1 LLVRRLP
8 IDMGGS
14 SCLKTG
20 WTALLRCVR
29 QYLARIGSIGRV
41 RIFALGNWGEP
52 LADNFDGEF
61 DVVVAGA
68 GSAGCVVATR
78 LTENPAISLCLIEAG
93 GRDRNPWIHIP
104 LGFGKLV
111 PNPTVNWGY
120 ETEPEPHLNGRRLS
134 WPRGKVLGGSGSIN
148 GLVFLRGAPSD
159 YDGWEAAGA
168 KGWSY
173 KDVLPYFKRMEH
185 NVTGANAFRGQGG
198 PMTISDIKRPSANA
212 KAFVEACTR
221 LQHPLNP
228 DFNGERIEGVGIVQ
242 LNVRNGWRCSTAVG
256 YLKPNLKRKNLKLM
270 TRTHVRRILFQG
282 RRAIGVEVEEGGI
295 VKRIGARREVI
306 VSGGSI
312 NSPMLLMNSG
322 VGPAA
327 ELSQVGI
334 DVIHDLPGVGKNLQD
349 HVQARFTFLT
359 RQPGTLN
366 EILTSTRQQAG
377 MALEWLTSASGQ
389 LAVGA
394 TEATLFAKSS
404 PTEPVPDLQFQST
417 NFSTE
422 HLTLG
427 LDRWP
432 GFGFNFCVC
441 RPKSRGEIRL
451 ADGTGR
457 SKPRIFA
464 NYFSDADGDDMR
476 RSVTAFRIGRQIIGT
491 EPYRS
496 LIFSEVRPGAHIVD
510 DEDVRGFIRQVAG
523 TVYHP
528 CGTCRMGE
536 DDAAVVDSKLR
547 VRGVEGLRVV
557 DASVIPIIPSPN
569 IHPATIM
576 IAEKASDAIAK
587 SPAA

>member
-1 LLVRRLP
+1 VL
-8 IDMGGS
+8 
-14 SCLKTG
+14 
-20 WTALLRCVR
+20 
-29 QYLARIGSIGRV
+29 
-41 RIFALGNWGEP
+41 
-52 LADNFDGEF
+52 
-61 DVVVAGA
+61 
-68 GSAGCVVATR
+68 ATR
-78 LTENPAISLCLIEAG
+78 LTENPSIALCLIEAG

-111 PNPTVNWGY
+111 PNPSVNWGY

-159 YDGWEAAGA
+159 YDGWEALGA
-168 KGWSY
+168 KGWAY
-173 KDVLPYFKRMEH
+173 EDVLPYFKRMEH
-185 NVTGANAFRGQGG
+185 NVRGADTYRGQSG
-198 PMTISDIKRPSANA
+198 PMTISDIKNPSANA
-212 KAFVEACTR
+212 KAFVEACAR

-228 DFNGERIEGVGIVQ
+228 DFNGERIDGVGMVQ
-242 LNVRNGWRCSTAVG
+242 LNVRKGWRCSTAAG
-256 YLKPNLKRKNLKLM
+256 YLKPNLSRKNLQLM
-270 TRTHVRRILFQG
+270 TRTHVRKILFEG
-282 RRAIGVEVEEGGI
+282 RRAVGVEIEERGA

-306 VSGGSI
+306 VCGGTI
-312 NSPMLLMNSG
+312 NSPMLLLNSG
-322 VGPAA
+322 LGPVA
-327 ELSQVGI
+327 ELKALGI
-334 DVIHDLPGVGKNLQD
+334 ETRQDLPGVGKNLQD
-349 HVQARFTFLT
+349 HVQARFTFVT

-366 EILTSTRQQAG
+366 EILTSPRQQVS
-377 MALEWLTSASGQ
+377 MAFEWLTSASGQ

-404 PTEPVPDLQFQST
+404 PSEPVSDLQFQST

-451 ADGTGR
+451 ANGTGH

-464 NYFSDADGDDMR
+464 NYFSDPEDDDMR
-476 RSVTAFRIGRQIIGT
+476 RSVAAFHIGRQIIAT

-496 LIFSEVRPGAHIVD
+496 LIFSEVRPGAHLVAED
-510 DEDVRGFIRQVAG
+510 DIKSFIRQVAG

-528 CGTCRMGE
+528 CGARRMGE
-536 DDAAVVDSKLR
+536 DDKAVVDPALR
-547 VRGVEGLRVV
+547 VRGVDGLRVV
-557 DASVIPIIPSPN
+557 DASVMPAIPTPN

-576 IAEKASDAIAK
+576 IAEKGSNIIAK
-587 SPAA
+587 SLTA

>member
-1 LLVRRLP
+1 MAQ
-8 IDMGGS
+8 D
-14 SCLKTG
+14 
-20 WTALLRCVR
+20 
-29 QYLARIGSIGRV
+29 
-41 RIFALGNWGEP
+41 
-52 LADNFDGEF
+52 FDVEF
-61 DVVVAGA
+61 DVVVAGG
-68 GSAGCVVATR
+68 GSAGCVLATR

-111 PNPTVNWGY
+111 PNARVNWGY

-148 GLVFLRGAPSD
+148 GLVFLRGAPTD
-159 YDGWEAAGA
+159 YDGWEALGA
-168 KGWSY
+168 TGWAY

-185 NVTGANAFRGQGG
+185 NVRGADAYRGQGG
-198 PMTISDIKRPSANA
+198 PMTISDIKKPSANA
-212 KAFVEACTR
+212 KAFVEACSR
-221 LQHPLNP
+221 LQFPVNR

-242 LNVRNGWRCSTAVG
+242 LNVRKGWRCSTAAG
-256 YLKPNLKRKNLKLM
+256 YLKPKLSRKNLALM
-270 TRTHVRRILFQG
+270 TRTHVRKILFEG
-282 RRAIGVEVEEGGI
+282 RRAVGVEVDERGA
-295 VKRIGARREVI
+295 VKRIRARREVI
-306 VSGGSI
+306 VSGGAI

-327 ELSQVGI
+327 ELKAVGVEPRH
-334 DVIHDLPGVGKNLQD
+334 DVPGVGKNLQD

-359 RQPGTLN
+359 QQTGTLN
-366 EILTSTRQQAG
+366 EILTSPRQQVR
-377 MALEWLTSASGQ
+377 MAFEWLTSSSGQ

-394 TEATLFAKSS
+394 TEATLFAKSNAS
-404 PTEPVPDLQFQST
+404 EPVPDLQFQST

-441 RPKSRGEIRL
+441 RPKSRGEIKL

-457 SKPRIFA
+457 SGPRIFA
-464 NYFSDADGDDMR
+464 NYFSDADDDDMR
-476 RSVTAFRIGRQIIGT
+476 RSVAAFHIGRQIIAT

-496 LIFSEVRPGAHIVD
+496 LIFSEVRPGAHVVAED
-510 DEDVRGFIRQVAG
+510 DIKAFIRQVAG

-528 CGTCRMGE
+528 CGTCRMGH
-536 DDAAVVDSKLR
+536 DDKAVVDPELR
-547 VRGVEGLRVV
+547 VRGLEGLRVA
-557 DASVIPIIPSPN
+557 DASVMPAIPSPN

-576 IAEKASDAIAK
+576 IAEKGSDLIGSALAGHRR
-587 SPAA
+587 

>member
-1 LLVRRLP
+1 MVNERLRL
-8 IDMGGS
+8 DGRS
-14 SCLKTG
+14 
-20 WTALLRCVR
+20 AF
-29 QYLARIGSIGRV
+29 LAGK
-41 RIFALGNWGEP
+41 
-52 LADNFDGEF
+52 FDIEF
-61 DVVVAGA
+61 DVVVAGG
-68 GSAGCVVATR
+68 GSAGCVLATR
-78 LTENPAISLCLIEAG
+78 LTENPAITLCLIEAG

-111 PNPTVNWGY
+111 PNPKVNWGY
-120 ETEPEPHLNGRRLS
+120 ETEPEPRLNGRRLS

-159 YDGWEAAGA
+159 FDGWEAVGA

-173 KDVLPYFKRMEH
+173 RDVLPYFKRMEH
-185 NVTGANAFRGQGG
+185 NVRGADAYRGQGG
-198 PMTISDIKRPSANA
+198 PMTISDIRKPSVTSE
-212 KAFVEACTR
+212 AFVEACKR
-221 LQHPLNP
+221 LQYPFNP
-228 DFNGERIEGVGIVQ
+228 DFNGERIDGVGTVQ
-242 LNVRNGWRCSTAVG
+242 LNVRNGWRCSTARG
-256 YLKPNLKRKNLKLM
+256 YLTPNLKRKNLELM
-270 TRTHVRRILFQG
+270 TRTFVRRILFEG
-282 RRAIGVEVEEGGI
+282 RRAVGVEVERGGS
-295 VKRIGARREVI
+295 VRRIGARREVI
-306 VSGGSI
+306 VSAGSI
-312 NSPMLLMNSG
+312 NSPVLLMNSG

-327 ELSQVGI
+327 ELNQVGI
-334 DVIHDLPGVGKNLQD
+334 EVHHDLPGVGKNLQD

-366 EILTSTRQQAG
+366 EILTSTRQQAR

-394 TEATLFAKSS
+394 TEGTLFAKSN
-404 PTEPVPDLQFQST
+404 PAEPVPDLQFQAT

-441 RPKSRGEIRL
+441 RPKSRGEIKL

-464 NYFSDADGDDMR
+464 NYFSDPEDDDMG
-476 RSVTAFRIGRQIIGT
+476 RSVRAFHIGRQIIAT

-496 LIFSEVRPGAHIVD
+496 LIFSEVRPGAQVIAD
-510 DEDVRGFIRQVAG
+510 DDVRSFIRQVAG

-528 CGTCRMGE
+528 CGTCRMGQDE
-536 DDAAVVDSKLR
+536 TAVVDPQLR
-547 VRGVEGLRVV
+547 VRGIDGLRVA
-557 DASVIPIIPSPN
+557 DASVMPAIPSPN

-576 IAEKASDAIAK
+576 IAEKGSDAI
-587 SPAA
+587 SRSLAA

>member
-1 LLVRRLP
+1 
-8 IDMGGS
+8 
-14 SCLKTG
+14 
-20 WTALLRCVR
+20 
-29 QYLARIGSIGRV
+29 LAQ
-41 RIFALGNWGEP
+41 
-52 LADNFDGEF
+52 DFDAEF
-61 DVVVAGA
+61 DVVVAGG

-78 LTENPAISLCLIEAG
+78 LTENPAITLCMIEAG

-111 PNPTVNWGY
+111 PNARVNWGY
-120 ETEPEPHLNGRRLS
+120 ETEPEPHLNGRRLG

-159 YDGWEAAGA
+159 YDGWDALGA
-168 KGWSY
+168 TGWAY
-173 KDVLPYFKRMEH
+173 KDVLPYFRRMEH
-185 NVTGANAFRGQGG
+185 NVRGTDAYRAQGG

-212 KAFVEACTR
+212 KAFVETCAR
-221 LQHPLNP
+221 LQFPLNR

-242 LNVRNGWRCSTAVG
+242 LNVRKGWRCSTAAG
-256 YLKPNLKRKNLKLM
+256 YLKPNLSRKNLALM
-270 TRTHVRRILFQG
+270 TRTHVRKILFEG
-282 RRAIGVEVEEGGI
+282 RRAVGVEVEERGA
-295 VKRIGARREVI
+295 VKRIRARREVI
-306 VSGGSI
+306 VSGGAI

-327 ELSQVGI
+327 ELQSVGI
-334 DVIHDLPGVGKNLQD
+334 EPRHDLPGVGKNLQD

-359 RQPGTLN
+359 QQPGTLN
-366 EILTSTRQQAG
+366 EILTSPRQQAR
-377 MALEWLTSASGQ
+377 MAFEWLTSSSGQ

-394 TEATLFAKSS
+394 TEATLFARSNPS
-404 PTEPVPDLQFQST
+404 ETVPDLQFQST

-422 HLTLG
+422 HLTMG

-441 RPKSRGEIRL
+441 RPKSRGEIKL

-464 NYFSDADGDDMR
+464 NYFSDPGDDDMR
-476 RSVTAFRIGRQIIGT
+476 RSVAAFHIGRQIIAT

-496 LIFSEVRPGAHIVD
+496 LIFSEVRPGAHVVAED
-510 DEDVRGFIRQVAG
+510 DIKAFIRQVAG

-528 CGTCRMGE
+528 CGTCRMGH
-536 DDAAVVDSKLR
+536 DDKAVVDPELR
-547 VRGVEGLRVV
+547 VRGLEGLRVA
-557 DASVIPIIPSPN
+557 DASVMPAIPSPN

-576 IAEKASDAIAK
+576 IAEKGSDIIAS
-587 SPAA
+587 SLAA

>member
-1 LLVRRLP
+1 MRDAGRGSVGSGRELLP
-8 IDMGGS
+8 QD
-14 SCLKTG
+14 
-20 WTALLRCVR
+20 
-29 QYLARIGSIGRV
+29 
-41 RIFALGNWGEP
+41 
-52 LADNFDGEF
+52 FDVEF
-61 DVVVAGA
+61 DVVVAGG
-68 GSAGCVVATR
+68 GSAGCVLATR
-78 LTENPAISLCLIEAG
+78 LTENPSTTLCLIEAG
-93 GRDRNPWIHIP
+93 GRDYNPWIHIP

-111 PNPTVNWGY
+111 PNPSVNWGY

-159 YDGWEAAGA
+159 YDGWEALGA
-168 KGWSY
+168 KGWAY

-185 NVTGANAFRGQGG
+185 NVRGADAYRGQGG
-198 PMTISDIKRPSANA
+198 PMTISDIKKPSANA
-212 KAFVEACTR
+212 KAFVEACTQ
-221 LQHPLNP
+221 LQYPLNP
-228 DFNGERIEGVGIVQ
+228 DFNGERIDGVGIVQ
-242 LNVRNGWRCSTAVG
+242 LNVRNGWRCSTAAG
-256 YLKPNLKRKNLKLM
+256 YLKPNLKRTNLKLM
-270 TRTHVRRILFQG
+270 TRTQVRRILFEG
-282 RRAIGVEVEEGGI
+282 KRAIGVEVEEGGT

-312 NSPMLLMNSG
+312 NSPVLLMNSG

-327 ELSQVGI
+327 DLKAVGI
-334 DVIHDLPGVGKNLQD
+334 EVRHDLPGVGKNLQD

-359 RQPGTLN
+359 RQKGTLN
-366 EILTSTRQQAG
+366 EILTSPQQQAR
-377 MALEWLTSASGQ
+377 MAWEWLTSSSGQ

-404 PTEPVPDLQFQST
+404 PSEPVSDLQFQST

-441 RPKSRGEIRL
+441 RPKSRGEIKL

-464 NYFSDADGDDMR
+464 NYFSDPEGDDMR
-476 RSVTAFRIGRQIIGT
+476 RTVAAFHMGRQIIAT

-496 LIFSEVRPGAHIVD
+496 LIFSEVRPGAHVVAED
-510 DEDVRGFIRQVAG
+510 DIKAFIRQVAG

-536 DDAAVVDSKLR
+536 DDKAVVDSELR

-557 DASVIPIIPSPN
+557 DASVIPAIPSPN

-576 IAEKASDAIAK
+576 IAERASDAIAK
-587 SPAA
+587 SLAA

>member
-1 LLVRRLP
+1 MRDAGRGSVGSGRELLP
-8 IDMGGS
+8 QD
-14 SCLKTG
+14 
-20 WTALLRCVR
+20 
-29 QYLARIGSIGRV
+29 
-41 RIFALGNWGEP
+41 
-52 LADNFDGEF
+52 FDVEF
-61 DVVVAGA
+61 DVVVAGG
-68 GSAGCVVATR
+68 GSAGCVLATR
-78 LTENPAISLCLIEAG
+78 LTENPSTTLCLIEAG

-111 PNPTVNWGY
+111 PNASVNWGY

-159 YDGWEAAGA
+159 YDGWEALGA
-168 KGWSY
+168 KGWAY

-185 NVTGANAFRGQGG
+185 NVRGADAYRGQGG
-198 PMTISDIKRPSANA
+198 PMTISDIKKPSANA
-212 KAFVEACTR
+212 KAFVEACTQ
-221 LQHPLNP
+221 LQYPLNP
-228 DFNGERIEGVGIVQ
+228 DFNGERIDGVGMVQ
-242 LNVRNGWRCSTAVG
+242 LNVRNGWRCSTAAG
-256 YLKPNLKRKNLKLM
+256 YLKPNLSRKNLKLM
-270 TRTHVRRILFQG
+270 TRTQVRRILLEG
-282 RRAIGVEVEEGGI
+282 KRAIGVEVEEGGT
-295 VKRIGARREVI
+295 VKRIGARRAVI

-312 NSPMLLMNSG
+312 NSPVLLMNSG

-327 ELSQVGI
+327 DLKAVGI
-334 DVIHDLPGVGKNLQD
+334 EVRHDLPGVGKNLQD

-359 RQPGTLN
+359 RQKGTLN
-366 EILTSTRQQAG
+366 EILTSPQQQAR
-377 MALEWLTSASGQ
+377 MAWEWLTSSSGQ

-404 PTEPVPDLQFQST
+404 PSEPVSDLQFQST

-441 RPKSRGEIRL
+441 RPKSRGEIKL

-464 NYFSDADGDDMR
+464 NYFSDPEGDDMR
-476 RSVTAFRIGRQIIGT
+476 RTMAAFHMGRQIIAT

-496 LIFSEVRPGAHIVD
+496 LIFSEVRPGAHVVAED
-510 DEDVRGFIRQVAG
+510 DIKAFIRQVAG

-536 DDAAVVDSKLR
+536 NDEAVVDSELR

-557 DASVIPIIPSPN
+557 DASVIPAIPSPN

-587 SPAA
+587 SLAA

>member
-1 LLVRRLP
+1 LV
-8 IDMGGS
+8 G
-14 SCLKTG
+14 K
-20 WTALLRCVR
+20 
-29 QYLARIGSIGRV
+29 
-41 RIFALGNWGEP
+41 
-52 LADNFDGEF
+52 FDSEF
-61 DVVVAGA
+61 DVVVAGG
-68 GSAGCVVATR
+68 GSAGCVLATR
-78 LTENPAISLCLIEAG
+78 LTENPAITLCLVEAG
-93 GRDRNPWIHIP
+93 GRDRNPWIHVP

-111 PNPTVNWGY
+111 PNPNVNWGY

-159 YDGWEAAGA
+159 YDGWEALGA
-168 KGWSY
+168 KGWGY

-185 NVTGANAFRGQGG
+185 NVRGADAYRGQGG
-198 PMTISDIKRPSANA
+198 PMTISDVKNPSATSR
-212 KAFVEACTR
+212 AFVEACAR
-221 LQHPLNP
+221 LQYPTNP
-228 DFNGERIEGVGIVQ
+228 DFNGERIDGVGTVQ
-242 LNVRNGWRCSTAVG
+242 LNVRNGWRCSTAAG

-270 TRTHVRRILFQG
+270 TRTHVRRILFEG
-282 RRAIGVEVEEGGI
+282 RRAVGVEVEQGSS

-306 VSGGSI
+306 ISGGAI
-312 NSPMLLMNSG
+312 NSPVLLMNSG

-327 ELSQVGI
+327 ELTQVGI
-334 DVIHDLPGVGKNLQD
+334 EVRHDLPGVGKNLQD

-359 RQPGTLN
+359 QQPGTLN
-366 EILTSTRQQAG
+366 EVLTSRRAQAR

-394 TEATLFAKSS
+394 TEGCLFAKST
-404 PTEPVPDLQFQST
+404 PAEPAPDLQFQAT

-432 GFGFNFCVC
+432 GFGFNFSVC
-441 RPKSRGEIRL
+441 RPKSRGEIKL

-464 NYFSDADGDDMR
+464 NYFSDPEDDDMR
-476 RSVTAFRIGRQIIGT
+476 RSVAAFHIGRRIIAT

-496 LIFSEVRPGAHIVD
+496 LIFSEVRPGAHVVAED
-510 DEDVRGFIRQVAG
+510 DIRSFIRQVAG

-528 CGTCRMGE
+528 CGTCRMGQ
-536 DDAAVVDSKLR
+536 DDKAVVDTELR
-547 VRGVEGLRVV
+547 VRGCEGLRVA
-557 DASVIPIIPSPN
+557 DASVMPAIPSPN

-576 IAEKASDAIAK
+576 VAEKGSDAIAR
-587 SPAA
+587 SLAA

>member
-1 LLVRRLP
+1 MAQ
-8 IDMGGS
+8 D
-14 SCLKTG
+14 
-20 WTALLRCVR
+20 
-29 QYLARIGSIGRV
+29 
-41 RIFALGNWGEP
+41 
-52 LADNFDGEF
+52 FDVEF
-61 DVVVAGA
+61 DVVVAGG
-68 GSAGCVVATR
+68 GSAGCVLATR

-111 PNPTVNWGY
+111 PNARVNWGY

-148 GLVFLRGAPSD
+148 GLVFLRGAPTD
-159 YDGWEAAGA
+159 YDGWEALGA
-168 KGWSY
+168 TGWAY

-185 NVTGANAFRGQGG
+185 NVRGADAYRGQGG
-198 PMTISDIKRPSANA
+198 PMTISDIKKPSANA
-212 KAFVEACTR
+212 KAFVEACSR
-221 LQHPLNP
+221 LQFPVNR

-242 LNVRNGWRCSTAVG
+242 LNVRKGWRCSTAAG
-256 YLKPNLKRKNLKLM
+256 YLKPKLSRKNLALM
-270 TRTHVRRILFQG
+270 TRTHVRKILFEG
-282 RRAIGVEVEEGGI
+282 RRAVGVEVDERGA
-295 VKRIGARREVI
+295 VKRIRARREVI
-306 VSGGSI
+306 VSGGAI

-327 ELSQVGI
+327 ELKAVGVEPRH
-334 DVIHDLPGVGKNLQD
+334 DVPGVGKNLQD

-359 RQPGTLN
+359 QQTGTLN
-366 EILTSTRQQAG
+366 EILTSPRQQAR
-377 MALEWLTSASGQ
+377 MAFEWLTSSSGQ

-394 TEATLFAKSS
+394 TEATLFAKSNAS
-404 PTEPVPDLQFQST
+404 EPVPDLQFQST

-441 RPKSRGEIRL
+441 RPKSRGEIKL

-457 SKPRIFA
+457 SGPRIFA
-464 NYFSDADGDDMR
+464 NYFSDADDDDMR
-476 RSVTAFRIGRQIIGT
+476 RSVAAFHIGRQIIAT

-496 LIFSEVRPGAHIVD
+496 LIFSEVRPGAHVVAED
-510 DEDVRGFIRQVAG
+510 DIKAFIRQVAG

-528 CGTCRMGE
+528 CGTCRMGH
-536 DDAAVVDSKLR
+536 DDKAVVDPELR
-547 VRGVEGLRVV
+547 VRGLEGLRVA
-557 DASVIPIIPSPN
+557 DASVMPAIPSPN

-576 IAEKASDAIAK
+576 IAEKGSDLIGSALAGHRR
-587 SPAA
+587 

>member
-1 LLVRRLP
+1 LIP
-8 IDMGGS
+8 
-14 SCLKTG
+14 K
-20 WTALLRCVR
+20 
-29 QYLARIGSIGRV
+29 
-41 RIFALGNWGEP
+41 
-52 LADNFDGEF
+52 FDAEF
-61 DVVVAGA
+61 DVVVAGG
-68 GSAGCVVATR
+68 GSAGCVLASR
-78 LTENPAISLCLIEAG
+78 LTENPAITLCLIEAG

-111 PNPTVNWGY
+111 PNAKVNWGY

-159 YDGWEAAGA
+159 FDGWDALGA

-173 KDVLPYFKRMEH
+173 KEVLPYFKRMEH
-185 NVTGANAFRGQGG
+185 NVRGVDEYRGQDG
-198 PMTISDIKRPSANA
+198 PMTISDIKKPSATSQ
-212 KAFVEACTR
+212 AFVEACQR
-221 LQHPLNP
+221 LQYPFNA
-228 DFNGERIEGVGIVQ
+228 DFNGERIDGVGTVQ
-242 LNVRNGWRCSTAVG
+242 LNVRNGWRCSTAKG
-256 YLKPNLKRKNLKLM
+256 YLKPNLNRKNLELM
-270 TRTHVRRILFQG
+270 TRTLVRRILFEG
-282 RRAIGVEVEEGGI
+282 RRAVGVEVERGGS

-327 ELSQVGI
+327 ELNEVGI
-334 DVIHDLPGVGKNLQD
+334 EVHHDLPGVGKNLQD

-366 EILTSTRQQAG
+366 EILTSTRQQAR
-377 MALEWLTSASGQ
+377 MAFEWLTSASGQ

-394 TEATLFAKSS
+394 TEGTLFAKSN
-404 PTEPVPDLQFQST
+404 PAEPVADLQFQAT

-432 GFGFNFCVC
+432 GFGFNFSVC
-441 RPKSRGEIRL
+441 RPKSRGEIKL

-464 NYFSDADGDDMR
+464 NYFSDPEDDDMR
-476 RSVTAFRIGRQIIGT
+476 RSLKAFHIGRQIIAT

-496 LIFSEVRPGAHIVD
+496 LIFSEVRPGAHVVAED
-510 DEDVRGFIRQVAG
+510 DIRSFIRQVAG

-536 DDAAVVDSKLR
+536 DEKAVVDPELR
-547 VRGVEGLRVV
+547 VRGLAGLRVA
-557 DASVIPIIPSPN
+557 DASVMPTIPSPN

-576 IAEKASDAIAK
+576 IAEKGSDAIAR
-587 SPAA
+587 SLAG

>member
-1 LLVRRLP
+1 LV
-8 IDMGGS
+8 GKFES
-14 SCLKTG
+14 
-20 WTALLRCVR
+20 
-29 QYLARIGSIGRV
+29 
-41 RIFALGNWGEP
+41 
-52 LADNFDGEF
+52 EF
-61 DVVVAGA
+61 DVVVVGG
-68 GSAGCVVATR
+68 GSAGCVLASR
-78 LTENPAISLCLIEAG
+78 LTENPAITLCLIEAG

-111 PNPTVNWGY
+111 PNAKVNWGY

-159 YDGWEAAGA
+159 FDGWDALGA

-173 KDVLPYFKRMEH
+173 KEVLPYFKRMEH
-185 NVTGANAFRGQGG
+185 NVRGVDEYRGQDG
-198 PMTISDIKRPSANA
+198 PMTISDIKKPSATSQ
-212 KAFVEACTR
+212 AFVEACQR
-221 LQHPLNP
+221 LQYPFNA
-228 DFNGERIEGVGIVQ
+228 DFNGERIDGVGTVQ
-242 LNVRNGWRCSTAVG
+242 LNVRNGWRCSTAKG
-256 YLKPNLKRKNLKLM
+256 YLKPNLNRKNLELM
-270 TRTHVRRILFQG
+270 TRTLVRRILFEG
-282 RRAIGVEVEEGGI
+282 RRAVGVEVERGGS

-327 ELSQVGI
+327 ELNEVGI
-334 DVIHDLPGVGKNLQD
+334 EVHHDLPGVGKNLQD

-366 EILTSTRQQAG
+366 EILTSTRQQAR
-377 MALEWLTSASGQ
+377 MAFEWLTSASGQ

-394 TEATLFAKSS
+394 TEGTLFAKSN
-404 PTEPVPDLQFQST
+404 PAEPVADLQFQAT

-432 GFGFNFCVC
+432 GFGFNFSVC
-441 RPKSRGEIRL
+441 RPKSRGEIKL

-464 NYFSDADGDDMR
+464 NYFSDPEDDDMR
-476 RSVTAFRIGRQIIGT
+476 RSLKAFHIGRQIIAT

-496 LIFSEVRPGAHIVD
+496 LIFSEVRPGAHVVAED
-510 DEDVRGFIRQVAG
+510 DIRSFIRQVAG

-536 DDAAVVDSKLR
+536 DEKAVVDPELR
-547 VRGVEGLRVV
+547 VRGLAGLRVA
-557 DASVIPIIPSPN
+557 DASVMPTIPSPN

-576 IAEKASDAIAK
+576 IAEKGSDAIAR
-587 SPAA
+587 SLAG

>member
-1 LLVRRLP
+1 LVGKLE
-8 IDMGGS
+8 S
-14 SCLKTG
+14 
-20 WTALLRCVR
+20 
-29 QYLARIGSIGRV
+29 
-41 RIFALGNWGEP
+41 
-52 LADNFDGEF
+52 EF
-61 DVVVAGA
+61 DVVVVGG
-68 GSAGCVVATR
+68 GSAGCVLASR
-78 LTENPAISLCLIEAG
+78 LTENPAITLCLIEAG

-111 PNPTVNWGY
+111 PNAKVNWGY

-159 YDGWEAAGA
+159 FDGWDALGA

-173 KDVLPYFKRMEH
+173 KEVLPYFKRMEH
-185 NVTGANAFRGQGG
+185 NVRGVDEYRGQDG
-198 PMTISDIKRPSANA
+198 PMTISDIKKPSATSQ
-212 KAFVEACTR
+212 AFVEACQR
-221 LQHPLNP
+221 LQYPFNA
-228 DFNGERIEGVGIVQ
+228 DFNGERIDGVGTVQ
-242 LNVRNGWRCSTAVG
+242 LNVRNGWRCSTAKG
-256 YLKPNLKRKNLKLM
+256 YLKPNLNRKNLELM
-270 TRTHVRRILFQG
+270 TRTLVRRILFEG
-282 RRAIGVEVEEGGI
+282 RRAVGVEVERGGS

-327 ELSQVGI
+327 ELNEVGI
-334 DVIHDLPGVGKNLQD
+334 EVHHDLPGVGKNLQD

-366 EILTSTRQQAG
+366 EILTSTRQQAR
-377 MALEWLTSASGQ
+377 MAFEWLTSASGQ

-394 TEATLFAKSS
+394 TEGTLFAKSN
-404 PTEPVPDLQFQST
+404 PAEPVADLQFQAT

-432 GFGFNFCVC
+432 GFGFNFSVC
-441 RPKSRGEIRL
+441 RPKSRGEIKL

-464 NYFSDADGDDMR
+464 NYFSDPEDDDMR
-476 RSVTAFRIGRQIIGT
+476 RSLKAFHIGRQIIAT

-496 LIFSEVRPGAHIVD
+496 LIFSEVRPGAHVVAED
-510 DEDVRGFIRQVAG
+510 DIRSFIRQVAG

-536 DDAAVVDSKLR
+536 DEKAVVDPELR
-547 VRGVEGLRVV
+547 VRGLAGLRVA
-557 DASVIPIIPSPN
+557 DASVMPTIPSPN

-576 IAEKASDAIAK
+576 IAEKGSDAIAR
-587 SPAA
+587 SLAG

>member
-1 LLVRRLP
+1 LVP
-8 IDMGGS
+8 SAMGG
-14 SCLKTG
+14 
-20 WTALLRCVR
+20 ALLA
-29 QYLARIGSIGRV
+29 Q
-41 RIFALGNWGEP
+41 
-52 LADNFDGEF
+52 DFDVEF
-61 DVVVAGA
+61 DVVVAGG
-68 GSAGCVVATR
+68 GSAGCVLATR

-111 PNPTVNWGY
+111 PNGRLNWGY

-148 GLVFLRGAPSD
+148 GLVFLRGAPTD
-159 YDGWEAAGA
+159 YDSWEALGA
-168 KGWSY
+168 TGWAY

-185 NVTGANAFRGQGG
+185 NVRGADAYRGQGG
-198 PMTISDIKRPSANA
+198 PMTISDIKKPSANA

-221 LQHPLNP
+221 LQFPLNR
-228 DFNGERIEGVGIVQ
+228 DFNAERIEGVGIVQ
-242 LNVRNGWRCSTAVG
+242 LNVRKGWRCSTAAG
-256 YLKPNLKRKNLKLM
+256 YLKPNLSRKNLALM
-270 TRTHVRRILFQG
+270 TRTHVRKILFEG
-282 RRAIGVEVEEGGI
+282 RRAVGVEVEERGV
-295 VKRIGARREVI
+295 VKRIRARREVI
-306 VSGGSI
+306 VSGGAI

-322 VGPAA
+322 VGPAG
-327 ELSQVGI
+327 ELKAVGI
-334 DVIHDLPGVGKNLQD
+334 DPGHDLPGVGKNLQD

-359 RQPGTLN
+359 QQPGTLN
-366 EILTSTRQQAG
+366 EILISPRQQAR
-377 MALEWLTSASGQ
+377 MAIEWLTSSSGQ

-394 TEATLFAKSS
+394 TEATLFARSNPS
-404 PTEPVPDLQFQST
+404 EPVPDLQFQST

-441 RPKSRGEIRL
+441 RPKSRGEIKL

-464 NYFSDADGDDMR
+464 NYFSDAQDDDMR
-476 RSVTAFRIGRQIIGT
+476 RSIAAFHIGRQIIAT

-496 LIFSEVRPGAHIVD
+496 LIFSEVRPGAHVVTED
-510 DEDVRGFIRQVAG
+510 DIKAFIRQVAG

-528 CGTCRMGE
+528 CGTCRMGH
-536 DDAAVVDSKLR
+536 DDKAVVDPELR
-547 VRGVEGLRVV
+547 VRGLEGLRVA
-557 DASVIPIIPSPN
+557 DASVMPAIPSPN

-576 IAEKASDAIAK
+576 IAEKGADIIAK
-587 SPAA
+587 TLAA

>member
-1 LLVRRLP
+1 MRDAGRGSVGSGRELLP
-8 IDMGGS
+8 QD
-14 SCLKTG
+14 
-20 WTALLRCVR
+20 
-29 QYLARIGSIGRV
+29 
-41 RIFALGNWGEP
+41 
-52 LADNFDGEF
+52 FDVEF
-61 DVVVAGA
+61 DVVVAGG
-68 GSAGCVVATR
+68 GSAGCVLATR
-78 LTENPAISLCLIEAG
+78 LTENPSTTLCLIEAG
-93 GRDRNPWIHIP
+93 GRDYNPWIHIP

-111 PNPTVNWGY
+111 PNPSVNWGY

-159 YDGWEAAGA
+159 YDGWEALGA
-168 KGWSY
+168 KGWAY

-185 NVTGANAFRGQGG
+185 NVRGADAYRGQGG
-198 PMTISDIKRPSANA
+198 PMTISDIKKPSANA
-212 KAFVEACTR
+212 KAFVEACTQ

-228 DFNGERIEGVGIVQ
+228 DFNGERIDGVGMVQ
-242 LNVRNGWRCSTAVG
+242 LNVRNGWRCSTAAG

-270 TRTHVRRILFQG
+270 TRTQVRRILFEG
-282 RRAIGVEVEEGGI
+282 KRAIGVEVEEGGT

-312 NSPMLLMNSG
+312 NSPVLLMNSG

-327 ELSQVGI
+327 DLKAVGI
-334 DVIHDLPGVGKNLQD
+334 EVRHDLPGVGKNLQD

-359 RQPGTLN
+359 RQKGTLN
-366 EILTSTRQQAG
+366 EILTSPQQQAR
-377 MALEWLTSASGQ
+377 MAWEWLTSSSGQ

-404 PTEPVPDLQFQST
+404 PSEPVSDLQFQST

-441 RPKSRGEIRL
+441 RPKSRGEIKL

-464 NYFSDADGDDMR
+464 NYFSDPEGDDMR
-476 RSVTAFRIGRQIIGT
+476 RTVAAFHMGRQIIAT

-496 LIFSEVRPGAHIVD
+496 LIFSEVRPGAHVVAED
-510 DEDVRGFIRQVAG
+510 DIKAFIRQVAG

-536 DDAAVVDSKLR
+536 DDKAVVDSELR

-557 DASVIPIIPSPN
+557 DASVIPAIPSPN

-576 IAEKASDAIAK
+576 IAERASDAIAK
-587 SPAA
+587 SLAA

>member
-1 LLVRRLP
+1 
-8 IDMGGS
+8 MGGD
-14 SCLKTG
+14 
-20 WTALLRCVR
+20 V
-29 QYLARIGSIGRV
+29 LAGK
-41 RIFALGNWGEP
+41 
-52 LADNFDGEF
+52 FDAEF
-61 DVVVAGA
+61 DVVVAGG
-68 GSAGCVVATR
+68 GSAGCVVAAR
-78 LTENPAISLCLIEAG
+78 LTESASTTVCLIEAG

-111 PNPTVNWGY
+111 PNPNVNWGY
-120 ETEPEPHLNGRRLS
+120 ETEPEPQLNGRRLS

-168 KGWSY
+168 SGWSY

-185 NVTGANAFRGQGG
+185 NVSGADAYRGQGG

-212 KAFVEACTR
+212 KAFVEACLQ
-221 LQHPLNP
+221 LQHPRNA
-228 DFNGERIEGVGIVQ
+228 DFNGERIDGVGMVQ
-242 LNVRNGWRCSTAVG
+242 LNVRNGWRCSTAAG
-256 YLKPNLKRKNLKLM
+256 YLKPNLRRKNLELM
-270 TRTHVRRILFQG
+270 TRTQVRRILFDG
-282 RRAIGVEVEEGGI
+282 KRAVGVEVEGRDG
-295 VKRIGARREVI
+295 VKRIGARREVV

-327 ELSQVGI
+327 ELRQVGI
-334 DVIHDLPGVGKNLQD
+334 EVKHDLPGVGKNLQD
-349 HVQARFTFLT
+349 HVQGRFTFLT
-359 RQPGTLN
+359 RQSGTLN
-366 EILTSTRQQAG
+366 EILTSPRQQVR
-377 MALEWLTSASGQ
+377 MAWDWLTASAGQ
-389 LAVGA
+389 LAIGA
-394 TEATLFAKSS
+394 TEATLFARSS
-404 PTEPVPDLQFQST
+404 PSEPVPDLQFQSV

-441 RPKSRGEIRL
+441 RPKSRGEIKL

-464 NYFSDADGDDMR
+464 NYFSDPEGDDMR
-476 RSVTAFRIGRQIIGT
+476 RSVAAFHIGRQIIAT

-496 LIFSEVRPGAHIVD
+496 LIFAEVRPGAHVVAPD
-510 DEDVRGFIRQVAG
+510 DIKAFIRQVAG

-528 CGTCRMGE
+528 CGTCRMGQ
-536 DDAAVVDSKLR
+536 DDMAVVDPELR
-547 VRGVEGLRVV
+547 VRGVDGLRVV
-557 DASVIPIIPSPN
+557 DASVMPIIPSPN

-576 IAEKASDAIAK
+576 VAERGAEFCTRSLAGKA
-587 SPAA
+587 

>member
-1 LLVRRLP
+1 MAQ
-8 IDMGGS
+8 D
-14 SCLKTG
+14 
-20 WTALLRCVR
+20 
-29 QYLARIGSIGRV
+29 
-41 RIFALGNWGEP
+41 
-52 LADNFDGEF
+52 FDVEF
-61 DVVVAGA
+61 DVVVAGG
-68 GSAGCVVATR
+68 GSAGCVLATR

-111 PNPTVNWGY
+111 PNARVNWGY

-148 GLVFLRGAPSD
+148 GLVFLRGAPTD
-159 YDGWEAAGA
+159 YDGWEALGA
-168 KGWSY
+168 MGWAY

-185 NVTGANAFRGQGG
+185 NVRGADAYRGQGG
-198 PMTISDIKRPSANA
+198 PMTISDIKKPSANA
-212 KAFVEACTR
+212 KAFVEACSR
-221 LQHPLNP
+221 LQFPVNR

-242 LNVRNGWRCSTAVG
+242 LNVRRGWRCSTAAG
-256 YLKPNLKRKNLKLM
+256 YLKPNLSRKNLALM
-270 TRTHVRRILFQG
+270 TRTHVRKILFEG
-282 RRAIGVEVEEGGI
+282 RRAVGVEVEERGA
-295 VKRIGARREVI
+295 VKRIRARREVI
-306 VSGGSI
+306 VSGGAI

-327 ELSQVGI
+327 ELKAVGVEPRH
-334 DVIHDLPGVGKNLQD
+334 DVPGVGKNLQD

-359 RQPGTLN
+359 QQTGTLN
-366 EILTSTRQQAG
+366 EILTSPRQQVR
-377 MALEWLTSASGQ
+377 MAFEWLTSSSGQ

-394 TEATLFAKSS
+394 TEATLFAKSNAS
-404 PTEPVPDLQFQST
+404 EPVPDLQFQST

-441 RPKSRGEIRL
+441 RPKSRGEIKL

-457 SKPRIFA
+457 SGPRIFA
-464 NYFSDADGDDMR
+464 NYFSDADDDDMR
-476 RSVTAFRIGRQIIGT
+476 RSVAAFHIGRQIIAT

-496 LIFSEVRPGAHIVD
+496 LIFSEVRPGAHVVAED
-510 DEDVRGFIRQVAG
+510 DIKAFIRQVAG

-528 CGTCRMGE
+528 CGTCRMGH
-536 DDAAVVDSKLR
+536 DDKAVVDPELR
-547 VRGVEGLRVV
+547 VRGLEGLRVA
-557 DASVIPIIPSPN
+557 DASVMPAIPSPN

-576 IAEKASDAIAK
+576 IAEKGSDLIGSALAGHRR
-587 SPAA
+587 

>member
-1 LLVRRLP
+1 
-8 IDMGGS
+8 MGG
-14 SCLKTG
+14 
-20 WTALLRCVR
+20 ALLA
-29 QYLARIGSIGRV
+29 Q
-41 RIFALGNWGEP
+41 
-52 LADNFDGEF
+52 DFDVEF
-61 DVVVAGA
+61 DVVVAGG
-68 GSAGCVVATR
+68 GSAGCVLATR
-78 LTENPAISLCLIEAG
+78 LTESPAISLCLIEAG

-111 PNPTVNWGY
+111 PNARVNWGY

-159 YDGWEAAGA
+159 YDGWEALGA
-168 KGWSY
+168 TGWAY
-173 KDVLPYFKRMEH
+173 KDVLPYFKRMEN
-185 NVTGANAFRGQGG
+185 NVSGADAYRAQGG
-198 PMTISDIKRPSANA
+198 PMTISDIKKPSANA
-212 KAFVEACTR
+212 KAFVEACSR
-221 LQHPLNP
+221 LQFPVNR

-242 LNVRNGWRCSTAVG
+242 LNVRKGWRCSTAAG
-256 YLKPNLKRKNLKLM
+256 YLKPNLSRKNLALM
-270 TRTHVRRILFQG
+270 TRTHVRKILFEG
-282 RRAIGVEVEEGGI
+282 RRAVGVEVEERGA
-295 VKRIGARREVI
+295 VKRIRARREVI
-306 VSGGSI
+306 VSGGAI

-327 ELSQVGI
+327 ELKAVGI
-334 DVIHDLPGVGKNLQD
+334 EPRHDLPGVGKNLQD

-359 RQPGTLN
+359 QQPGTLN
-366 EILTSTRQQAG
+366 EILTSPRQQAR
-377 MALEWLTSASGQ
+377 MAFEWLTSSSGQ

-394 TEATLFAKSS
+394 TEATLFAKSN

-464 NYFSDADGDDMR
+464 NYFSDADDDDMR
-476 RSVTAFRIGRQIIGT
+476 RSVAAFHIGRQIIAT

-496 LIFSEVRPGAHIVD
+496 LIFSEVRPGANVVGED
-510 DEDVRGFIRQVAG
+510 DIKAFIRQVAG

-528 CGTCRMGE
+528 CGTCRMGH
-536 DDAAVVDSKLR
+536 DDKAVVDPELR
-547 VRGVEGLRVV
+547 VLGLEGLRVA
-557 DASVIPIIPSPN
+557 DASVMPAIPSPN

-576 IAEKASDAIAK
+576 IAEKGSDLIGSALAGH
-587 SPAA
+587 SR